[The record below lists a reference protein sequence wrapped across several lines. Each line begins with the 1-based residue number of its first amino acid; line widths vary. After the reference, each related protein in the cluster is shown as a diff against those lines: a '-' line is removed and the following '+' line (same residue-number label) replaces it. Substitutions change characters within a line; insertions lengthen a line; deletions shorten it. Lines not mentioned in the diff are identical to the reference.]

1 MEEVIIEGVY
11 EEKIVKRH
19 YMIFNVS
26 TLIANL
32 LGTIANFIIFGAS
45 VTSFACAGFSLL
57 VLFNLLISSKYRNN
71 RILSNI
77 VIFSVVTLEVPL
89 LYIGY
94 TLSAL
99 PYFVLGYVATIV
111 LLEGRTR
118 YAYTVFLSIVYV
130 IAIVMSFIFP
140 QYSDYV
146 KENSGE
152 FALIASGLA
161 SMGITSIVVLLVIS
175 TMIHDVKLRNNEYV
189 EMEKKI
195 LKLSHYDTV
204 TPCYNRQF
212 VLDYLKINSSNRNG
226 CILMLFDLIDLAY
239 INMKYGY
246 IYGDEVLSS
255 FASIAQDTVKGRGLV
270 SRYDGQKFLIVV
282 NATAQEEAERIVKEL
297 TLKFENFIKGN
308 VSEKIY
314 LSYGYTI
321 CKNTFSVD
329 DEIRILYAK
338 DRHFAES
345 LPQRKW
351 MDAFIKANK

>member
-1 MEEVIIEGVY
+1 METQIIE
-11 EEKIVKRH
+11 
-19 YMIFNVS
+19 
-26 TLIANL
+26 LINEL
-32 LGTIANFIIFGAS
+32 KNNTTQLQN
-45 VTSFACAGFSLL
+45 CGFDM
-57 VLFNLLISSKYRNN
+57 
-71 RILSNI
+71 SNI
-77 VIFSVVTLEVPL
+77 IYELNNLDKKLDQVINYSNSHQTDTL
-89 LYIGY
+89 
-94 TLSAL
+94 
-99 PYFVLGYVATIV
+99 
-111 LLEGRTR
+111 
-118 YAYTVFLSIVYV
+118 
-130 IAIVMSFIFP
+130 
-140 QYSDYV
+140 
-146 KENSGE
+146 
-152 FALIASGLA
+152 
-161 SMGITSIVVLLVIS
+161 
-175 TMIHDVKLRNNEYV
+175 
-189 EMEKKI
+189 
-195 LKLSHYDTV
+195 YDIET
-204 TPCYNRQF
+204 Q
-212 VLDYLKINSSNRNG
+212 LDYLKINSSNRNG